1 MTVLI
6 PVPSSLVSKT
16 LSTHMQTQLNI
27 IPRKITV
34 AKCTTKAGMN
44 LYTILEAF
52 QQVRLDST
60 GPTTFITTYIFTTK
74 FYTKVC
80 QELNTFF
87 RMRIVKIFN
96 VGFQGRWATS
106 KSKINKMKMK
116 SNQN

>member
-52 QQVRLDST
+52 QKVRLDST
-60 GPTTFITTYIFTTK
+60 GPTTFITTYIFITK

-80 QELNTFF
+80 QELNTFLEC
-87 RMRIVKIFN
+87 V
-96 VGFQGRWATS
+96 
-106 KSKINKMKMK
+106 
-116 SNQN
+116 